1 MKIAADYSSFLRPE
15 ADGRFNLELA
25 IEGISSADSIVEI
38 EGALASIPGLS
49 RARLN
54 YTTRRLTTEWT
65 EADCDPSPAIRTL
78 ERLGYRVAPF
88 VSDVEES
95 EEDRYTRWLLRCLAV
110 SGFAAINVMLLSV
123 SVWAGNVT
131 DITPETRDL
140 FHWLSALIALP
151 AAGFSG
157 QPFFYKALRA
167 LRQGDMTMDVP
178 ISIGIIL
185 ALGMSVYETA
195 HHAEHAYFDSALM
208 LIFFLLSGR
217 VLEHAMRK
225 RTRSAA
231 ANLAAL
237 RNPVASKISPDGHM
251 SDVPSD
257 ALVAGDLILV
267 TAGSRI
273 AADGVIEAGQ
283 SQIDASLMTGETE
296 LAAVKPGDLVYAGTF
311 NHHGALTI
319 RVSAAGSRTLLAD
332 IEKLIDEALT
342 SRSRYVQ
349 MADRIARVYAPVVH
363 IAAALTAMMWI
374 ALGTSV
380 HDALIIAIAVLII
393 TCPCALALAAPVV
406 QVITAGALFQ
416 KGLLIRS
423 GDMIERM
430 AEIDTIIFDKTGTL
444 TLPEPSL
451 IDASQ
456 LSDGALLMAGRL
468 ALSSHHPLARA
479 VSEAVRE
486 KQKRLEPYPDAQ
498 EITGSGIQCVIDGV
512 EARLGS
518 PSFCSLPAPLWNENA
533 SVLAFR
539 YGSEAGLVYVGQ
551 SLRPDAVETIKKL
564 KTKGYHVMILS
575 GDHADIVRKV
585 ASELGVSEWRGHV
598 LPKEKRDLLVAM
610 KEQGRKVL
618 MVGDGLNDA
627 PALAAAT
634 ASLSPA
640 TGADLTQASA
650 DAIFTGKRL
659 SPVFDMLTLTRK
671 GKRVMIEN
679 FGLALIYNLIAV
691 PLAVL
696 GFVTPLIAAA
706 AMSGSSIIVALNA
719 LRVRRAETF
728 NS

>member
-1 MKIAADYSSFLRPE
+1 MRTVADYSSFLRSV

-25 IEGISSADSIVEI
+25 VEGISSADAIAEI
-38 EGALASIPGLS
+38 ESGLASIPGLTH
-49 RARLN
+49 ARLN
-54 YTTRRLTTEWT
+54 FTTRRLTTEWIR
-65 EADCDPSPAIRTL
+65 ADCDPSPAIRTL

-88 VSDVEES
+88 MGDAAEN

-110 SGFAAINVMLLSV
+110 SGFAAVNVMLLSV

-178 ISIGIIL
+178 ISIGITL
-185 ALGMSVYETA
+185 ALGMSVFETA

-208 LIFFLLSGR
+208 LIFFLLLGR
-217 VLEHAMRK
+217 VLDHAMRK

-237 RNPVASKISPDGHM
+237 RIPVASKINAEGYVSE
-251 SDVPSD
+251 VPSD
-257 ALVAGDLILV
+257 VLVAGDLILV
-267 TAGSRI
+267 AAGSRI
-273 AADGVIEAGQ
+273 AADGVVETGQ
-283 SQIDASLMTGETE
+283 SRIDASLMTGETE
-296 LAAVKPGDLVYAGTF
+296 LAVVKPGDLVHAGTL
-311 NHHGALTI
+311 NQHGALTI
-319 RVSAAGSRTLLAD
+319 RVTAAGSRTLLSD

-342 SRSRYVQ
+342 NRSRYVQ
-349 MADRIARVYAPVVH
+349 LADQIARIYAPIVH

-374 ALGTSV
+374 TLGSSV
-380 HDALIIAIAVLII
+380 HDALVVAIAVLII

-406 QVITAGALFQ
+406 QVLTAGALFQ
-416 KGLLIRS
+416 KGMIIRS

-451 IDASQ
+451 IDAGQ
-456 LSDGALLMAGRL
+456 LSNDALLIAGRL

-486 KQKRLEPYPDAQ
+486 KRNRLEPYPDAQ
-498 EITGSGIQCVIDGV
+498 EITGSGIRCIIDGV

-518 PSFCSLPAPLWNENA
+518 PSFCNVTVPVWNG
-533 SVLAFR
+533 SSSYLAFR
-539 YGSEAGLVYVGQ
+539 HGSEAGLISVGQ
-551 SLRPDAVETIKKL
+551 SLRPDAVETIKRL
-564 KTKGYHVMILS
+564 KANGYQVMILS
-575 GDHADIVRKV
+575 GDHSDIVRKV
-585 ASELGVSEWRGHV
+585 ASELGIPDWRGHV
-598 LPKEKRDLLVAM
+598 LPKGKRDLLMVM
-610 KEQGRKVL
+610 KEQGHKVL

-640 TGADLTQASA
+640 TGADVTQAAA

-659 SPVFDMLTLTRK
+659 SPVFDMLMLTRK

-696 GFVTPLIAAA
+696 GYVTPLIAAA
-706 AMSGSSIIVALNA
+706 AMSGSSVIVALNA
-719 LRVRRAETF
+719 LRARRAETF